1 MGDFWK
7 IAEETAEKHKQTVDR
22 NEWRIDLHVHLAD
35 SKKEA
40 IEQVRERSASYQYDY
55 FHQTMGMPFDYEG
68 PKEKIVDYMTQNGAW
83 CVGTP
88 DDLIAKIHE
97 LNEQSG
103 GFGGFMIQATE
114 WGTRE
119 QVLHS
124 YELIARY
131 VMPHFQGSLT
141 NLQTSQKWSEDHRE
155 ELQSL
160 KNVSI
165 EKAMSQ
171 YKGN

>member
-1 MGDFWK
+1 M
-7 IAEETAEKHKQTVDR
+7 
-22 NEWRIDLHVHLAD
+22 LHVHLAD

-40 IEQVRERSASYQYDY
+40 IEQVRERSAAYQYDY

-68 PKEKIVDYMTQNGAW
+68 PKEKIVDYMTENGAW

>member
-1 MGDFWK
+1 
-7 IAEETAEKHKQTVDR
+7 
-22 NEWRIDLHVHLAD
+22 
-35 SKKEA
+35 
-40 IEQVRERSASYQYDY
+40 
-55 FHQTMGMPFDYEG
+55 
-68 PKEKIVDYMTQNGAW
+68 
-83 CVGTP
+83 
-88 DDLIAKIHE
+88 
-97 LNEQSG
+97 
-103 GFGGFMIQATE
+103 MIQATE

-119 QVLHS
+119 EVLHS

-160 KNVSI
+160 NNVSI